1 MIFYK
6 KLSRIITCILKQLLP
21 TNNLVIFDTG
31 ISNVHQLQGKG
42 REIGWEILQAR
53 SQKFAACFY
62 AIILFWVVL
71 KIKVGKIWKLHE
83 NTFPMS
89 TKTLWLYPEMTEK
102 IAIQYK
108 KPSSKIV
115 KIFNRTG
122 LVILVIGLLNS
133 DAIFPVI
140 SGWNQEVIVYYGKL
154 FSCSFQISPY
164 FYF

>member
-1 MIFYK
+1 MSRTHCFP
-6 KLSRIITCILKQLLP
+6 LSELTSSHAQGIRIRGLSHINVEKVQSLLH
-21 TNNLVIFDTG
+21 V
-31 ISNVHQLQGKG
+31 
-42 REIGWEILQAR
+42 QAR

-62 AIILFWVVL
+62 AIILLWVVL

-83 NTFPMS
+83 NSFPMS
-89 TKTLWLYPEMTEK
+89 TKTLWFYPETTEK
-102 IAIQYK
+102 IAIQDK
-108 KPSSKIV
+108 NPTSKIV

-133 DAIFPVI
+133 DAIFSVI

>member
-1 MIFYK
+1 MTLTLIVNFIRILLFRKISRKRCK
-6 KLSRIITCILKQLLP
+6 KR
-21 TNNLVIFDTG
+21 V
-31 ISNVHQLQGKG
+31 
-42 REIGWEILQAR
+42 QAR

-62 AIILFWVVL
+62 AIILLWVVL

-89 TKTLWLYPEMTEK
+89 TKTLWFYPEMTEK
-102 IAIQYK
+102 IAIQDK
-108 KPSSKIV
+108 NPTSKIV

-133 DAIFPVI
+133 DAIFSVI
-140 SGWNQEVIVYYGKL
+140 YGWNQEVIVYYGKL